1 MPANQTTD
9 LVPLSALL
17 AGNLGRIHSVMG
29 NPELVRHLAELG
41 LQSGTL
47 LEMVR
52 PGTTCILRVDGAKL
66 CVRGDE
72 LLRVMVAPVPK
83 SVRHSA

>member
-1 MPANQTTD
+1 
-9 LVPLSALL
+9 
-17 AGNLGRIHSVMG
+17 
-29 NPELVRHLAELG
+29 
-41 LQSGTL
+41 
-47 LEMVR
+47 
-52 PGTTCILRVDGAKL
+52 L

>member
-1 MPANQTTD
+1 MIADDSTD
-9 LVPLSALL
+9 LIPLSALL
-17 AGNLGRIHSVMG
+17 AGNHGRIHSVVG
-29 NPELVRHLAELG
+29 NTELVRHLAELG
-41 LQSGTL
+41 LQNGTL

-52 PGTTCILRVDGAKL
+52 PGATCILRVDGAKL

-72 LLRVMVAPVPK
+72 LLRVMVAPLPA

>member
-1 MPANQTTD
+1 MIAD
-9 LVPLSALL
+9 DSSHLIPLSALL
-17 AGNLGRIHSVMG
+17 AGNQGRIHSVVG
-29 NPELVRHLAELG
+29 SSELVKHLAELG
-41 LQSGTL
+41 LRSGTL

-72 LLRVMVAPVPK
+72 LLRVMIAPLPA